1 MKSPLHSDQTLEK
14 TNGEFLKTAQLNL
27 STDDIFIVYCLQG
40 SVDSTPSLQCEQFQN
55 NLQFIL
61 SPSEE
66 GTGKPQVR
74 GRGFCLKTGEGLDKR
89 QSKKG
94 GCKHCS
100 DLINV
105 KLTPESILL
114 PTSREEQPRHGRTGD
129 LTDQYGLPKA
139 DEIKLMIGIQSAPQ
153 GEKWLETF

>member
-1 MKSPLHSDQTLEK
+1 M
-14 TNGEFLKTAQLNL
+14 
-27 STDDIFIVYCLQG
+27 
-40 SVDSTPSLQCEQFQN
+40 
-55 NLQFIL
+55 
-61 SPSEE
+61 
-66 GTGKPQVR
+66 R
-74 GRGFCLKTGEGLDKR
+74 GGGCCLKTGEGLDER
-89 QSKKG
+89 QSKKR

-139 DEIKLMIGIQSAPQ
+139 DETNYDWYPISSTWREMVGDFLKRSLTRLVRPDRRLGRPRLARLDLFWPFSLLHLC
-153 GEKWLETF
+153 GVSWHRRNVNVKT